1 MDSGRSGRE
10 PVIRAGVSHISI
22 HIPGNANRYQ
32 AAGMIYSQ
40 EPRQVSNNPAPK
52 AKRKKAKPTP
62 TPDPNRPIPQPYLAL
77 APRPLSS
84 QARQEISNPNL
95 VLPSSYRR
103 PTTSQSQRTDAG
115 PSSRRRE
122 EGERFVSGLLA
133 PPTVRAGAGS
143 STSRPSEGRRRT
155 DRLRQTGQGHAA
167 GNASMTSLGHLGR
180 IMESDTPGQGDDRNP
195 TPAPRRRRRI
205 VREVEDEG
213 AGLTRRL
220 TVSSREEGRA
230 IGLAR
235 GASMRRLNV
244 WDGTYLSYLP
254 RPIREMKTD
263 IQMYHPR
270 TMNPHLHSHSPHP
283 PLPASH
289 QLLHLKNNPQSQTLL
304 HRDTN

>member
-1 MDSGRSGRE
+1 
-10 PVIRAGVSHISI
+10 
-22 HIPGNANRYQ
+22 
-32 AAGMIYSQ
+32 MIYSQ
-40 EPRQVSNNPAPK
+40 ERRQGSDNPAPK

-84 QARQEISNPNL
+84 QARQEISNPSL

-103 PTTSQSQRTDAG
+103 PTTSQSQRPDAG
-115 PSSRRRE
+115 PSTSRRRE

-133 PPTVRAGAGS
+133 PPTVRAGA
-143 STSRPSEGRRRT
+143 STSTGTRPAEGRRRT

-167 GNASMTSLGHLGR
+167 GNASMTSLGQLGR
-180 IMESDTPGQGDDRNP
+180 IMESDTPGQGQGDDRNP

-213 AGLTRRL
+213 AGLSRRL

-244 WDGTYLSYLP
+244 WDGTYISL
-254 RPIREMKTD
+254 
-263 IQMYHPR
+263 
-270 TMNPHLHSHSPHP
+270 
-283 PLPASH
+283 
-289 QLLHLKNNPQSQTLL
+289 QTSN
-304 HRDTN
+304 D

>member
-10 PVIRAGVSHISI
+10 PVIRAGVSHHSKI
-22 HIPGNANRYQ
+22 HIPDNADKLQ
-32 AAGMIYSQ
+32 TAGMTYPQQHGQS
-40 EPRQVSNNPAPK
+40 SDNAAPK
-52 AKRKKAKPTP
+52 AKRKKAKPTT

-84 QARQEISNPNL
+84 QARQQPSNPNL

-115 PSSRRRE
+115 PSTSRRRDD
-122 EGERFVSGLLA
+122 GERFVSGLLA
-133 PPTVRAGAGS
+133 PPTVRAGAS
-143 STSRPSEGRRRT
+143 SRLADSGRRRT
-155 DRLRQTGQGHAA
+155 DRLRQTGQGHVN

-180 IMESDTPGQGDDRNP
+180 IMESDTQVQGQGEDRNP

-213 AGLTRRL
+213 AGLNRRL

-244 WDGTYLSYLP
+244 WDGMYLQVEKGRL
-254 RPIREMKTD
+254 TD

-270 TMNPHLHSHSPHP
+270 MMSPHLHFHSQHP
-283 PLPASH
+283 PHPASH
-289 QLLHLKNNPQSQTLL
+289 QRLLPKNNPQYQTRL
-304 HRDTN
+304 HQATN